1 MFSHAQPVILIC
13 SIGQPLKMADLTST
27 CGFTLC
33 IPLPSTC
40 VKGSCSSDQLKPEPP
55 TLPGSY
61 AVHPEVFC
69 LLVLFLGLPAL
80 IGHHCKA
87 CNRPSR
93 QGSSDTQT
101 PSLNKCLLTLDPSQ
115 GSSTGPVP
123 RPQPVLEV
131 SVRIAN
137 EGQLMAER
145 LLRHRRE
152 IALGRFFWELSK

>member
-27 CGFTLC
+27 CGFYPP

-40 VKGSCSSDQLKPEPP
+40 SQAAYVKGSCSSDQLKPEPP

-61 AVHPEVFC
+61 AFHPEVFC
-69 LLVLFLGLPAL
+69 LVVLFLGLPAL

-123 RPQPVLEV
+123 RPQPDLEV

-137 EGQLMAER
+137 EG
-145 LLRHRRE
+145 HRRE
-152 IALGRFFWELSK
+152 VAPGRFFWELSK

>member
-1 MFSHAQPVILIC
+1 M
-13 SIGQPLKMADLTST
+13 
-27 CGFTLC
+27 
-33 IPLPSTC
+33 
-40 VKGSCSSDQLKPEPP
+40 KGSCSSDQLKPEPP

-61 AVHPEVFC
+61 AFHPEVFC
-69 LLVLFLGLPAL
+69 LLVLFLGLPAF

-93 QGSSDTQT
+93 QGSSATQT

-123 RPQPVLEV
+123 RPQLVLEV

-152 IALGRFFWELSK
+152 GAPGSRGKHRRKKVKMFQRCCLLVTELLCGSFETEPGWRPRTLRFRGVLI